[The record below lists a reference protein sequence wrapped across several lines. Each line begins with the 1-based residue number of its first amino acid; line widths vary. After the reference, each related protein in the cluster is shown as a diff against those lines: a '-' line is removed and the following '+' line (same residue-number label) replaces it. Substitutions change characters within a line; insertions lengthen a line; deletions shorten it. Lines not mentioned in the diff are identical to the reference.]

1 LLRGVHVSQSELGV
15 VSQAGLCPGHLDP
28 ETSYLKQVIQPEFE
42 AAPSSITSNLL
53 SALMAHQAGGR
64 KGFASC

>member
-1 LLRGVHVSQSELGV
+1 MFLSQNWVLSV
-15 VSQAGLCPGHLDP
+15 RQAFAQITLDP